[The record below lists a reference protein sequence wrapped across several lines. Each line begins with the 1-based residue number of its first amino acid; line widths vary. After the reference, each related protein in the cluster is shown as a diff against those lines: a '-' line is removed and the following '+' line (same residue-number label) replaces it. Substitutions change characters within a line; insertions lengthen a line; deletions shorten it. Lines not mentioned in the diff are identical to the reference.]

1 MNPTEPKPQPE
12 YNCPPVC
19 PKCQRCHRG
28 ECEPKPQTPLT
39 DAFANEMYRSGIDSH
54 HDGQMAINH
63 ARSLELKLQEAEAK
77 LEVESALEKCI
88 ICNKLWSPSL
98 VESSHCIF
106 CIANNYKSQVT
117 LMTGEI
123 ELAYSR
129 LKEAERQRDA
139 QSAEHRATIDEI
151 VEKWS
156 AGTKSAHCIKS
167 AIQEALALSQRPVVQ
182 VGETPITLREAE
194 AERIEWVRRGERAEA
209 LNEEFKEKLAEA
221 ERQRDVATAELELWR
236 DGNIIRQEDKAERDQ
251 LIKVVDD
258 LGEGLR
264 KTILWGECC
273 SMRLGESRES
283 INWTYLN
290 DGRNA
295 YNLYS
300 LLPHVQAKKGI
311 KI

>member
-39 DAFANEMYRSGIDSH
+39 DAIANEMYRSGIDSH

-63 ARSLELKLQEAEAK
+63 ARSLELKLQA
-77 LEVESALEKCI
+77 LTQTPPSVE
-88 ICNKLWSPSL
+88 
-98 VESSHCIF
+98 
-106 CIANNYKSQVT
+106 
-117 LMTGEI
+117 
-123 ELAYSR
+123 
-129 LKEAERQRDA
+129 
-139 QSAEHRATIDEI
+139 EI

-156 AGTKSAHCIKS
+156 AGTKSAYCIKS

>member
-1 MNPTEPKPQPE
+1 MNPT
-12 YNCPPVC
+12 
-19 PKCQRCHRG
+19 
-28 ECEPKPQTPLT
+28 EPKPQTPLT
-39 DAFANEMYRSGIDSH
+39 DAIYMRCRDLVGCDTHTDYDIFIEMTE
-54 HDGQMAINH
+54 H
-63 ARSLELKLQEAEAK
+63 ARSLELKLQEAENHLRLIGDMAVVDWDDTTVGK
-77 LEVESALEKCI
+77 VDAVVKGQPPQTYIDKVRNL
-88 ICNKLWSPSL
+88 
-98 VESSHCIF
+98 
-106 CIANNYKSQVT
+106 YK
-117 LMTGEI
+117 
-123 ELAYSR
+123 
-129 LKEAERQRDA
+129 
-139 QSAEHRATIDEI
+139 RA
-151 VEKWS
+151 
-156 AGTKSAHCIKS
+156 
-167 AIQEALALSQRPVVQ
+167 QEAYELEL
-182 VGETPITLREAE
+182 
-194 AERIEWVRRGERAEA
+194 
-209 LNEEFKEKLAEA
+209 KLKEA